1 MEEGETGGLTSPDAF
16 RVDSCGERNR
26 VKSTINVPHKQ
37 PGIHGNLIIS
47 KCDSHDFAKAM
58 SHELRTPLNVI
69 IGMCQ
74 FLDRDQKTP
83 LSAMHRD
90 AVNRMDR
97 NARALLQSVNH
108 LLDCLRQGKFN

>member
-1 MEEGETGGLTSPDAF
+1 M
-16 RVDSCGERNR
+16 
-26 VKSTINVPHKQ
+26 KSIINVPHKQ
-37 PGIHGNLIIS
+37 PSIRGNLLTS
-47 KCDSHDFAKAM
+47 KCDSNDFAKAM

-74 FLDRDQKTP
+74 FLELDQKTP

-108 LLDCLRQGKFN
+108 LLECLRQGKFH

>member
-1 MEEGETGGLTSPDAF
+1 
-16 RVDSCGERNR
+16 
-26 VKSTINVPHKQ
+26 VKSTINIPHKQ
-37 PGIHGNLIIS
+37 PSIPGSLLTS
-47 KCDSHDFAKAM
+47 KCDSNDFAKAM

-74 FLDRDQKTP
+74 FLERDQKTP

-90 AVNRMDR
+90 AVDRMER

-108 LLDCLRQGKFN
+108 LLDCLRRKDFR